1 MSIGLLLGRVSCPAL
16 FYHHHVM
23 SSEMFR
29 DSIFW
34 VEIDRIKPNPYQP
47 RREFDQAKLQEL
59 GESIRMYGLLQPLTV
74 TRNEIPREDGGLQV
88 EYELIAGERR
98 LRASKLMG
106 LTQVPVIIRVGE
118 ETDQMKLELAII
130 ENLQREDLNPIDRAK
145 AFDKLYREFKF
156 THVEI
161 GRKVGKSREYVSNTL
176 RLLLLPAHILLHL
189 AEGKITE
196 GHTRPLLMLNDRP
209 EEQNVLAREILLK
222 KLTVRES
229 EAVARRVAQ
238 DKVSAKHKIDP
249 EILALERALTEQLG
263 TRVTIEPR
271 EVGGRVVISFFSAT
285 DLHALLDSMRV
296 QGEPTMVGDVFNG
309 VPATPA
315 PVDPEVEAL
324 RAQARAER
332 AVAELPTDELSV
344 DALSLG
350 DTPVDDSTLHDAAQ
364 FDALMT
370 DLEEA
375 STPEPVDY
383 TNPTPSFAAPEPVVE
398 PPTLVTVFEEV
409 QEVSPPAPAF
419 VLDESKNDEEEQLY
433 SIRNFTV

>member
-1 MSIGLLLGRVSCPAL
+1 
-16 FYHHHVM
+16 M

-98 LRASKLMG
+98 LRASKLVG

-156 THVEI
+156 THNEI

-176 RLLLLPAHILLHL
+176 RLLLLPPEILTHL

-209 EEQNVLAREILLK
+209 AEQTVLAREILLK

-229 EAVARRVAQ
+229 EALARRVAQ

-249 EILALERALTEQLG
+249 EILALERVLTEKLG

-271 EVGGRVVISFFSAT
+271 EVGGRVVISFFST
-285 DLHALLDSMRV
+285 NDLQTLLDTMRM
-296 QGEPTMVGDVFNG
+296 QDDSINVGDVFNG
-309 VPATPA
+309 VPAASVT
-315 PVDPEVEAL
+315 VDPVAEAT
-324 RAQARAER
+324 QEQVRAEE
-332 AVAELPTDELSV
+332 AVAEVPFEESLLSDVLLV
-344 DALSLG
+344 DSA
-350 DTPVDDSTLHDAAQ
+350 PIDDSTLHDAAQ
-364 FDALMT
+364 FDEIMSEREQGTESEPLMVVEEVRPFADSEIET
-370 DLEEA
+370 DTAPVIAVIEEVT
-375 STPEPVDY
+375 TPE
-383 TNPTPSFAAPEPVVE
+383 A
-398 PPTLVTVFEEV
+398 
-409 QEVSPPAPAF
+409 APAF
-419 VLDESKNDEEEQLY
+419 VMEKGKSEEDEQLY
-433 SIRNFTV
+433 SIRNFTI

>member
-1 MSIGLLLGRVSCPAL
+1 
-16 FYHHHVM
+16 
-23 SSEMFR
+23 MFR

-47 RREFDQAKLQEL
+47 RREFDQGKLQEL

-74 TRNEIPREDGGLQV
+74 TRNEIPRDDGGLQV

-98 LRASKLMG
+98 LRASKLVG
-106 LTQVPVIIRVGE
+106 LSQVPVIIRVGE

-145 AFDKLYREFKF
+145 AFEKLYKEFKF
-156 THVEI
+156 THQEI

-176 RLLLLPAHILLHL
+176 RLLLLPAHLLTHL

-209 EEQNVLAREILLK
+209 EEQTVLAREILLK

-229 EAVARRVAQ
+229 EALARRVAQ
-238 DKVSAKHKIDP
+238 DKVSAKHKINP

-271 EVGGRVVISFFSAT
+271 EVGGRLVISFFSAD

-296 QGEPTMVGDVFNG
+296 QSESAGMSEVFNG
-309 VPATPA
+309 IPATPVI
-315 PVDPEVEAL
+315 PRPEEEIS
-324 RAQARAER
+324 RAQAEAEA
-332 AVAELPTDELSV
+332 AVAEIPLDEVPIEVL
-344 DALSLG
+344 LEEEESLI
-350 DTPVDDSTLHDAAQ
+350 DDSTLHDAAE
-364 FDALMT
+364 FDILMSQI
-370 DLEEA
+370 EEQVMPVEEV
-375 STPEPVDY
+375 STPEVA
-383 TNPTPSFAAPEPVVE
+383 SV
-398 PPTLVTVFEEV
+398 
-409 QEVSPPAPAF
+409 PAP
-419 VLDESKNDEEEQLY
+419 VQDDDQDLY
-433 SIRNFTV
+433 SVRNFTV